1 MKKITIVG
9 SGSFGCALAHV
20 FSKNNNVKMWS
31 YTKEEK
37 ESINNNHE
45 CLLLKDIKLSKNV
58 VSYENLEESLDNSDI
73 IILAIPSNTVRN
85 MCKEI
90 KKYYKNQEIVLAS
103 KGLEN
108 DKLLSDVIKEELN
121 IDSTIIMGPTFAKD
135 VGTDKKSYIELSGNK
150 KLIDILSTDNFIIK
164 YNEDKIGLEVSGALK
179 NVITILYSFV
189 ETMDFGMNYNS
200 YCFIE
205 GLNEIKKIGVSLG
218 AKENTFYSLGALGD
232 LFGTIKCKQSR
243 NNQAGELLAKG
254 KTLDEI
260 KKEVGTTIEGLNTL
274 KSVIKIIEDK
284 ELDCPLITKL
294 YSIIYNNESKESIIK

>member
-1 MKKITIVG
+1 MKNITIIG

-20 FSKNNNVKMWS
+20 FSKNNNVKIWS

-45 CLLLKDIKLSKNV
+45 CLYVKDIKLSNNV
-58 VSYENLEESLDNSDI
+58 VCYDSVEESLIDSDI
-73 IILAIPSNTVRN
+73 VVLVVPSNSIRN
-85 MCKEI
+85 MCIEI
-90 KKYYKNQEIVLAS
+90 KKYYKNQQIVLAS

-108 DKLLSDVIKEELN
+108 EKLLSEVVQEELN
-121 IDSTIIMGPTFAKD
+121 VDPSVIIGPTFAKD

-150 KLIDILSTDNFIIK
+150 DLIDILIDDNFIIN
-164 YNEDKIGLEVSGALK
+164 YNEDKIGLEVAGALK

-189 ETMDFGMNYNS
+189 ETLDYGMNYNS

-205 GLNEIKKIGVSLG
+205 GLNEIKKIGISLG
-218 AKENTFYSLGALGD
+218 AKENTFYSLGTLGD
-232 LFGTIKCKQSR
+232 LFGTIKSKQSR

-260 KKEVGTTIEGLNTL
+260 KKEVGTTIEGLDTL
-274 KSVIKIIEDK
+274 KSVINIIEDK
-284 ELDCPLITKL
+284 KLDCPLITKL
-294 YSIIYNNESKESIIK
+294 YNIIYNNESKESIIE